1 MDFRHVLKRHVEPHH
16 RQHPKFLLD
25 LVDVKVLEGQPVTL
39 ECKVSGIPKPE
50 VAWSMNNRRIKPSKF
65 FRMTYEDNTAMLV
78 IAGAYPEDDG
88 EYVCS
93 ATNSLGTAR
102 CSCHLYVE
110 DANNPSKDVT
120 DEEGHS
126 DLSSNQPSTP
136 IRKISYS
143 STETPPSTQFFE
155 QRHDN
160 STKQHELGTPSM
172 PSVSTSLDESNFD
185 ENELDE
191 EIIKKEA
198 PHIHEISPKN
208 AIVEQGQKLQLQV
221 SFTAEPKPVV
231 RWFRD
236 SFEII
241 SSQFY
246 SINTT
251 EHFSRLIISKVDG
264 GDSGNYNVVIENEVG
279 SDSANTSVTVLDV
292 PSPPGKPY
300 ATETTLFSIILSW
313 EAPVADG
320 GSSVKHYKVEICNAE
335 EETWKTLTENC
346 SSTSYC
352 ASDLPAHNPF
362 FFRIS
367 AKNKIGFSEPSQVSE
382 VIVTKDSH
390 PQHRLSVDSDEEEL
404 PFTPRIVVPVAEKT
418 FEDHYEKIE
427 EVGKGKFG
435 NVYKCLNKEDNKIW
449 AAKVIK
455 CRKKDEKLN
464 VKNEISIMNELT
476 HPKLLML
483 RDAYETPKA
492 MVLVMEYIGG
502 GELFDRVAD
511 EDLELTERDCV
522 HFMRQICEGVRYMHE
537 KSIMHLDLKPENIL
551 CVRKD
556 SNLIKIIDFGL
567 ARRYKAGESLKVMFG
582 TPEFIAPEVVNYEQI
597 GLPTDIWSLGVICY
611 VLLSG
616 LSPFMGDN
624 DNETLSNV
632 TQGDFDFDDEA
643 FDEISKEA
651 RDFIEKCLHKNM
663 RKRLTVSQCIE
674 HKWLAHSERN
684 SSKKLRQS
692 LRNLKQ
698 FMARRK
704 WQKMGTAI
712 RAIGRMATWQKQR
725 GDSKSH
731 DNSSINSDSDIASQ
745 SDLSILPA
753 SRTTSQGR
761 DSREDNPDT
770 SDYTETDEEVFNKT
784 KDEDCVENHCENCE
798 NNNKHINT
806 VADVSAPA
814 EIIKDMVDCEAV
826 KGDIVRF
833 DIGVEGHPKPRVKWM
848 HGQNVLYEDS
858 RHSFLHGQ
866 NGICSLIIRDIC
878 ETDEGEYT
886 CKVDNDLGE
895 DMCSAELIVYGVNAF

>member
-1 MDFRHVLKRHVEPHH
+1 
-16 RQHPKFLLD
+16 
-25 LVDVKVLEGQPVTL
+25 
-39 ECKVSGIPKPE
+39 
-50 VAWSMNNRRIKPSKF
+50 
-65 FRMTYEDNTAMLV
+65 MTYEDNTSTLV

-110 DANNPSKDVT
+110 ECSSNPSNEVT
-120 DEEGHS
+120 DEEGPS
-126 DLSSNQPSTP
+126 DLSSNQTSTFSSHNP
-136 IRKISYS
+136 VRKISYS
-143 STETPPSTQFFE
+143 STETPPYTPSFE
-155 QRHDN
+155 QQPITVSQQYEH
-160 STKQHELGTPSM
+160 KTPSM
-172 PSVSTSLDESNFD
+172 PSVSTSLDESNYD
-185 ENELDE
+185 EFEDDFE
-191 EIIKKEA
+191 SVQKQA
-198 PHIHEISPKN
+198 PRIHEISPRN
-208 AIVEQGQKLQLQV
+208 VVTERGQKLQLQV

-241 SSQFY
+241 SNKLY

-251 EHFSRLIISKVDG
+251 EHFSRLIIEQVDG
-264 GDSGNYNVVIENEVG
+264 GDSGKYNVTVDNDFG
-279 SDSANTSVTVLDV
+279 SDSIDTTVTVLDV
-292 PSPPGKPY
+292 PSPPSKPY
-300 ATETTLFSIILSW
+300 ATETTLFTVILSW
-313 EAPVADG
+313 SEPDSDG
-320 GSSVKHYKVEICNAE
+320 GSLVKTYKVEMCNAE
-335 EETWKTLTENC
+335 EEEWQTLSENC

-352 ASDLPAHNPF
+352 ATNLAGHNPF
-362 FFRIS
+362 FFRVS
-367 AKNKIGFSEPSQVSE
+367 AKNKIGFSEPSPVSD
-382 VIVTKDSH
+382 VIVTKDNH
-390 PQHRLSVDSDEEEL
+390 PSHRLSVDSDEEEL
-404 PFTPRIVVPVAEKT
+404 PFTPRTVVPATEKI
-418 FEDHYEKIE
+418 FEDHYDKIA

-435 NVYKCLNKEDNKIW
+435 NVYKCLHKTEKETW

-483 RDAYETPKA
+483 RDAYETPKS
-492 MVLVMEYIGG
+492 MVLVMEYVGG

-567 ARRYKAGESLKVMFG
+567 ARRFTPGESLKVMFG

-597 GLPTDIWSLGVICY
+597 GLQTDIWSLGVICY

-616 LSPFMGDN
+616 LSPFMGDS
-624 DNETLSNV
+624 DGETLSNV

-643 FDEISKEA
+643 FEEISEEA
-651 RDFIEKCLHKNM
+651 RHFIEKCLLKNM
-663 RKRLTVSQCIE
+663 KKRITISECIE

-704 WQKMGTAI
+704 WQ
-712 RAIGRMATWQKQR
+712 
-725 GDSKSH
+725 
-731 DNSSINSDSDIASQ
+731 
-745 SDLSILPA
+745 SDLSVLPV
-753 SRTTSQGR
+753 SRSTSRGET
-761 DSREDNPDT
+761 DFKGENLESSDT
-770 SDYTETDEEVFNKT
+770 TETDEDVFNQS
-784 KDEDCVENHCENCE
+784 KDEDEDCEDDNCVNCE
-798 NNNKHINT
+798 NNNKHIKT
-806 VADVSAPA
+806 MSSGDTSAPA

-826 KGDIVRF
+826 KGDVVRF
-833 DIGVEGHPKPRVKWM
+833 DIAVEGHPTPHVEWLHDQSVIK
-848 HGQNVLYEDS
+848 EDS
-858 RHSFLHGQ
+858 RHSFVASHNGLH
-866 NGICSLIIRDIC
+866 SLIIRDIC
-878 ETDEGEYT
+878 ESDEGDYT
-886 CKVDNDLGE
+886 CKVANDNGE
-895 DMCSAELIVYGVNAF
+895 DTCSAELIVYGVNAF